1 MNDSEESLRLETFIP
16 YRLMTAA
23 EKVSLGFSKIY
34 KEKYGLSRPEWRV
47 LASLAQLGPTTAT
60 DIGGHSSMHKTKV
73 SRAVRELEQRKWLMR
88 VTNDKDRRFEQLQL
102 TKTGRANFSKLA
114 ALAHAYQANLLQTL
128 GKQSGLRLMELL
140 DQLDA
145 ID

>member
-60 DIGGHSSMHKTKV
+60 DIGGHSSMYKTKV

>member
-1 MNDSEESLRLETFIP
+1 MNESEESLRLETFIP

-47 LASLAQLGPTTAT
+47 LASLAQLCPATAT

-73 SRAVRELEQRKWLMR
+73 SRAVRELEKRKWLMR
-88 VTNDKDRRFEQLQL
+88 ITNDRDRRFEQLQL
-102 TKTGRANFSKLA
+102 TKAGRISFSKLA
-114 ALAHAYQANLLQTL
+114 ALAHAYQTNLLQAL
-128 GKQSGLRLMELL
+128 GKQNGLQLMELL
-140 DQLDA
+140 EQ
-145 ID
+145 IDSID